1 MDTRVR
7 TGTAS
12 GRISTSVMISLLALC
27 VTSLV
32 GDTPSAAAED
42 LPGNLVGMYIHQHWP
57 YNYPYA
63 ARTWRLEDYRSYC
76 GGLKRLGYNTVMI
89 WPVLETM
96 PSPLT
101 RSDRA
106 SLKKI
111 AAVIDM
117 LHAEFGMRVYFALC
131 PNVGVNDAEA
141 RKVPFEKRHFFYCD
155 TRVNPADPK
164 ALADLIER
172 RSEIFRPVAQ
182 VDGVAIIDSDP
193 GGYPGST
200 NPEFV
205 NLLMA
210 HRQMFDRLR
219 PGIELVYWNHVGW
232 LAYGRWYQLGKFNY
246 GTEEEFV
253 EALTLLKHLDPKP
266 WGIANGLKYAE
277 KVGVADKVIAYNYGR
292 IEGEPSMPMTRFDV
306 AGAYEAGRSK
316 GPRGVMGNAQTHC
329 VQLPNTFA
337 FARGATGKP
346 IGREDFVRFA
356 EDLIPGQ
363 GELLVQAWESLEA
376 GNPAAMR
383 SLADRLAKLPS
394 AELKAGPLKGLL
406 FGNPRRLVVDLVYM
420 LRLKAAYLD
429 YVAASDSGKELRV
442 ALGPF
447 VDALSAWQERTGYQN
462 VWSWPKL
469 SESLARLHSPPV
481 DDLFRRDIMNPA
493 FEPGTTPFQRVANS
507 LKRSETFTPELI
519 RALREAQKAGA
530 NGHRPDGAHAN

>member
-1 MDTRVR
+1 MRNGIQ
-7 TGTAS
+7 TGN
-12 GRISTSVMISLLALC
+12 
-27 VTSLV
+27 
-32 GDTPSAAAED
+32 AAARVLNRLWFVLAAICAAGQVEGAAPAAVD
-42 LPGNLVGMYIHQHWP
+42 ELPGNIVGMYIHQHWP

-63 ARTWRLEDYRSYC
+63 ARTWRVEDYRSYC
-76 GGLKRLGYNTVMI
+76 GGLKALGYNTVMI
-89 WPVLETM
+89 WPILETM

-117 LHAEFGMRVYFALC
+117 LHRELGMRVYFALC
-131 PNVGVNDAEA
+131 PNVGAKDEEA
-141 RKVPFEKRHFFYCD
+141 RKASFEQRHFFYCD
-155 TRVNPADPK
+155 TRVNPADPE
-164 ALADLIER
+164 ALNQLIER
-172 RSEIFRPVAQ
+172 RREVFRPLAR

-200 NPEFV
+200 NQEFV

-210 HRQMFDRLR
+210 HRKMFDSLR

-232 LAYGRWYQLGKFNY
+232 PAYGRWYQLGKFNY
-246 GTEEEFV
+246 GTEAEFV
-253 EALTLLKHLDPKP
+253 EALTMLKELDPKP

-306 AGAYEAGRSK
+306 AGAYEAGKSK

-337 FARGATGKP
+337 FARGAAGKP
-346 IGREDFVRFA
+346 IAREDFVRFA
-356 EDLIPGQ
+356 EDLVLGQ
-363 GELLVQAWESLEA
+363 GELLVQAWESLEK
-376 GNPAAMR
+376 GNTAAMR
-383 SLADRLAKLPS
+383 ALAERLEKLPPG
-394 AELKAGPLKGLL
+394 ALKGGPLQGLL
-406 FGNPRRLVVDLVYM
+406 FNNPRRFAADLTCM
-420 LRLKAAYLD
+420 LRLKASYLD
-429 YVAASDSGKELRV
+429 YVAASESGQDLKA

-447 VDALSAWQERTGYQN
+447 VAALSAWQERTGYQN
-462 VWSWPKL
+462 VWSWPRL

-481 DDLFRRDIMNPA
+481 DKVFQRDIMNPTK
-493 FEPGTTPFQRVANS
+493 EPGATPFERVANS

-519 RALREAQKAGA
+519 RALKETQKAASSKAPGTT
-530 NGHRPDGAHAN
+530 AH